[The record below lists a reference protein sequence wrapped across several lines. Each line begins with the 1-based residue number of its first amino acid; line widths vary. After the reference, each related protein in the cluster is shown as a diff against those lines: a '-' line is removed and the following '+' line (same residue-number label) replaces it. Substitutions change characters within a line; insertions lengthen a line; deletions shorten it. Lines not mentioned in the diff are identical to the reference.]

1 MFQIDDSDEE
11 EIELTQKNFDT
22 SPFDL
27 NNLINKKDEH
37 DITLFNKKNI
47 ASDAS
52 SIASSCSSENENI
65 RYNKPDYISNSDTVS
80 SDNDTSVS
88 AISVQKNKTKN
99 IFKDELAQKRE
110 ILYQMDRL
118 KSKGVNVPYNFTM
131 NSGLLEMQS
140 AYDRIV
146 KEKEIDGS
154 VRFQRKMMM
163 GFITGLEYLNTRYD
177 PLTVQLDGWSEQ
189 VHENINDYDEVF
201 EELHDKYKGN
211 SSQMAPELKL
221 LVSLSGSAF
230 MFHLT
235 KRMFSQSN
243 VPDVESVL
251 KENPELMKQ
260 FQQASAKSYMNGS
273 SNKINMN
280 ELPQNTRSGK
290 QPQEDGTDMFGMI
303 SNMFGMNNTSSNNT
317 SMHQMNSQN
326 VNMNDLHQNI
336 NMNSNNDDDGVEML
350 SISDDEI
357 NSIISDA
364 MDMKITNNKTSIP
377 SKKKSIS
384 KNLKRRV
391 LDI

>member
-1 MFQIDDSDEE
+1 
-11 EIELTQKNFDT
+11 
-22 SPFDL
+22 
-27 NNLINKKDEH
+27 
-37 DITLFNKKNI
+37 
-47 ASDAS
+47 
-52 SIASSCSSENENI
+52 
-65 RYNKPDYISNSDTVS
+65 
-80 SDNDTSVS
+80 
-88 AISVQKNKTKN
+88 
-99 IFKDELAQKRE
+99 
-110 ILYQMDRL
+110 MDRL

-260 FQQASAKSYMNGS
+260 FQQASAKAYMNGS

-280 ELPQNTRSGK
+280 EPPQNTRSGK
-290 QPQEDGTDMFGMI
+290 PPQEDGTDMFGMI
-303 SNMFGMNNTSSNNT
+303 SNMFGMNNTPTNNT
-317 SMHQMNSQN
+317 SMNQMNNQT
-326 VNMNDLHQNI
+326 VNMNDLHHNI
-336 NMNSNNDDDGVEML
+336 NMNSNDDDAVEML
-350 SISDDEI
+350 SISDEEI

-364 MDMKITNNKTSIP
+364 MDMKITNNKSSIP
-377 SKKKSIS
+377 SKKKSIN
-384 KNLKRRV
+384 KNFKRRV

>member
-1 MFQIDDSDEE
+1 
-11 EIELTQKNFDT
+11 
-22 SPFDL
+22 
-27 NNLINKKDEH
+27 
-37 DITLFNKKNI
+37 
-47 ASDAS
+47 
-52 SIASSCSSENENI
+52 
-65 RYNKPDYISNSDTVS
+65 
-80 SDNDTSVS
+80 
-88 AISVQKNKTKN
+88 
-99 IFKDELAQKRE
+99 
-110 ILYQMDRL
+110 
-118 KSKGVNVPYNFTM
+118 M

-189 VHENINDYDEVF
+189 VHENINDYDEIF

-211 SSQMAPELKL
+211 NSQMAPELKL

-260 FQQASAKSYMNGS
+260 FQQASAKAYINGS
-273 SNKINMN
+273 SNVN
-280 ELPQNTRSGK
+280 EPPQNTRSGK
-290 QPQEDGTDMFGMI
+290 PVQEDGSDMFGMI
-303 SNMFGMNNTSSNNT
+303 SNMFGMNNT
-317 SMHQMNSQN
+317 QMNNSKMQN
-326 VNMNDLHQNI
+326 QSVNMNDLHQNI
-336 NMNSNNDDDGVEML
+336 NMNSNDDDGVEML
-350 SISDDEI
+350 SISDEEI

-364 MDMKITNNKTSIP
+364 MDMKITNNKSGIP

-384 KNLKRRV
+384 KNLKKRV

>member
-11 EIELTQKNFDT
+11 EIEITQKNFDT

-27 NNLINKKDEH
+27 NNLINRNDEH
-37 DITLFNKKNI
+37 DMNLFNKKNV

-52 SIASSCSSENENI
+52 SIASSYSSDHENI
-65 RYNKPDYISNSDTVS
+65 KFNKQDSISNNDDTVS
-80 SDNDTSVS
+80 SNHSS
-88 AISVQKNKTKN
+88 ASSISVKQNNSKN
-99 IFKDELAQKRE
+99 IFKDELSQKRE

-118 KSKGVNVPYNFTM
+118 KTKGINVPYNFTM

-189 VHENINDYDEVF
+189 VHENINDYDEIF

-211 SSQMAPELKL
+211 NSQMAPELKL

-260 FQQASAKSYMNGS
+260 FQQASAKAYINGS
-273 SNKINMN
+273 SNKVNMN
-280 ELPQNTRSGK
+280 EPPQNTRSGK
-290 QPQEDGTDMFGMI
+290 PIQEDGSDMFGMI
-303 SNMFGMNNTSSNNT
+303 SNMFGMNNTSQNNPP
-317 SMHQMNSQN
+317 MHQMNNQN

-336 NMNSNNDDDGVEML
+336 NMNSTDDAVEML
-350 SISDDEI
+350 SISDEEI

-364 MDMKITNNKTSIP
+364 MDMKITNNKSSIP
-377 SKKKSIS
+377 SKKKSIT